1 MTSKNSTIK
10 NFWMIFFGVVA
21 LLAVAVA
28 TFFAA
33 SCCKTERM
41 RMSVVDDENYY
52 KISEENGFKR
62 SLYAACDN
70 LKNLS
75 ANLGKASISRLAENQ
90 AQTLTNVVLH
100 ANFVNRY
107 LANLPVAESNNLFSC
122 QKFVNQS
129 QDYATFLLK
138 NLAAGKTISQ
148 SQRQSLAELNNVAQN
163 FYDFLQSYAQ
173 SDSGLFVTNGNG
185 QNNVGTLSDSFN
197 DIDEKNFAYE
207 KLIYDGPFSD
217 AVQQKTLPCAKTDSP
232 DKVAQTVQKLF
243 GEAAFQSQI
252 NKGGCWYVF
261 SVPNGT
267 VVTTCDGKIAQYQTY
282 AERDLQQ
289 PAEASRCVAVAED
302 FCKRLGYN
310 VKGVWVSAVQEVTY
324 VTCAPV
330 VDQVVVYPEQIKVVV
345 DGNGTVVGC
354 EARAYLYNHSEQ
366 AVSFSGMSQL
376 QAQRSLDESLQVVAA
391 SKCVVEKSNQRYYC
405 YEFRCNGKCGSY
417 YVYIDA
423 QSGREVEILKVVET
437 SVGHVVI

>member
-1 MTSKNSTIK
+1 MTNKNSTIK
-10 NFWMIFFGVVA
+10 NFWMIFFGIVA
-21 LLAVAVA
+21 LLAVSAA
-28 TFFAA
+28 IFFAA
-33 SCCKTERM
+33 NCCKTERM
-41 RMSVVDDENYY
+41 RMSVVDDDNYY
-52 KISEENGFKR
+52 KISEENGLKR

-75 ANLGKASISRLAENQ
+75 ANLGKASISHLAENQ

-100 ANFVNRY
+100 ANLVNRY
-107 LANLPVAESNNLFSC
+107 LANLPIEEGNNLFSC

-129 QDYATFLLK
+129 QDFATFLLK
-138 NLAAGKTISQ
+138 NLAAGKTVSQ
-148 SQRQSLAELNNVAQN
+148 SERQSLANLNKVAQN

-185 QNNVGTLSDSFN
+185 QNNVGTLSDSLSAV
-197 DIDEKNFAYE
+197 DEKNFAYE

-217 AVQQKTLPCAKTDSP
+217 AVQQKTLPCTKAANP

-243 GEAAFQSQI
+243 GEATFQSKI
-252 NKGGCWYVF
+252 NSGGCWYVF

-267 VVTTCDGKIAQYQTY
+267 VVTTCDGKVAQYQTY

-302 FCKRLGYN
+302 FCKSLGYN

-324 VTCAPV
+324 VNCAPV
-330 VDQVVVYPEQIKVVV
+330 VDQVVVYPEQIKVAV

-354 EARAYLYNHSEQ
+354 EARAYLYNHTEQ
-366 AVSFSGMSQL
+366 KVNFAGMSQR
-376 QAQRSLDESLQVVAA
+376 QAQQSLDTCLQVVAA
-391 SKCVVEKSNQRYYC
+391 SKCIVEKSNQRHYC
-405 YEFRCNGKCGSY
+405 YEFRCNGNGGSY

-423 QSGREVEILKVVET
+423 QSGKEVEIFKVIET

>member
-1 MTSKNSTIK
+1 MANKNSIIK

-33 SCCKTERM
+33 NCYKAEKM

-75 ANLGKASISRLAENQ
+75 ANLGKASISHLAQNQ

-100 ANFVNRY
+100 ANLVNRY
-107 LANLPVAESNNLFSC
+107 LANLPVAESSNLFSC
-122 QKFVNQS
+122 QKFVNQA
-129 QDYATFLLK
+129 QDFATFLLK

-148 SQRQSLAELNNVAQN
+148 SQRQSLAQLNNVAQN
-163 FYDFLQSYAQ
+163 FYDFLQCYAQ

-197 DIDEKNFAYE
+197 AVDEKNFAYE
-207 KLIYDGPFSD
+207 KLVYDGPFSD
-217 AVQQKTLPCAKTDSP
+217 AVQQKTLPCAKAASP
-232 DKVAQTVQKLF
+232 SQVAQTVQKLF
-243 GEAAFQSQI
+243 GEATFQSKL
-252 NKGGCWYVF
+252 NSNGCWYVF

-267 VVTTCDGKIAQYQTY
+267 VVTTCDGKVAQYQTY
-282 AERDLQQ
+282 TERDLQQ

-302 FCKRLGYN
+302 FCKSLGYD

-324 VTCAPV
+324 VNCAPI
-330 VDQVVVYPEQIKVVV
+330 VDQVVVYPEQIKVAV

-354 EARAYLYNHSEQ
+354 EAHAYLYNHTDRT
-366 AVSFSGMSQL
+366 VSFSGMPQA
-376 QAQRSLDESLQVVAA
+376 QAQRSLDQSLQVVAA
-391 SKCVVEKSNQRYYC
+391 SKCVVEKSGQRYYC
-405 YEFRCNGKCGSY
+405 YEFRCNGPNGSY

-423 QSGREVEILKVVET
+423 QSGDEVEIFKVIET